1 MSMRI
6 VGFLFFSTLTVCLIW
21 ILNSSSTAS
30 WLASSISK
38 KEMFLPPIGKLI
50 SPSSGFWKNA
60 ESEKGPNLTRYL
72 RNKNL
77 QGPVLVSYDDRMVPH
92 IFAENSSDAFF
103 AQGYVTAS
111 LRLWQMEFQTH
122 AISGR
127 LAEFLGTKSDL
138 REILLEKDRKT
149 RLEGLP
155 RAAEKSVELWKKDK
169 EHYALLESYAAGVNA
184 YINSL
189 SYSEL
194 PLEYKILDY
203 RPEQWSTLKTALLLK
218 AMADDLTSRDED
230 FEMTYAYQKFG
241 KAKFQELYPD
251 YFQEQLPIIMDTS
264 AYHFTPIAVSD
275 SVMLPFS
282 AFQKPKS
289 IAPVVDSIEKNDGL
303 GSNNWAVAG
312 KKTASGNP
320 MLCNDPHLGMNL
332 PSIWFELQIVTPH
345 FNVYGASLPG
355 APGIISG
362 FNENVAW
369 GVTNVSHDVRDWYA
383 IKWADDSKK
392 EYIFDGKAMPTK
404 FILDTIWV
412 RGKKEPV
419 VDTLLYTHF
428 GPVAKRV
435 DGQDYVLHWLANDP
449 SNEPLTFFALMQAK
463 NYQDYRKAIQHFSC
477 PAQNLVFACK
487 DGDIALTT
495 QGKLPLRRPNQG
507 KFIADGS
514 LSFDQWSGFIPQEQ
528 IPHEHNPSKGFVASA
543 NQHSVSP
550 DSPYETYGYFEE
562 YRGRFLNTKLAAMA
576 NIETKDMKALQRNNF
591 SLKAQDFL
599 PLMLKYINRGALSKE
614 ELELLSIFKEWNFE
628 YTNDLVVPT
637 IFEDWFY
644 NFKISIYDE
653 IVDARNAGVNVRFP
667 EDWFLLGV
675 IKRDTSNFIVDK
687 ASTPEKESLV
697 DILIESF
704 KQTYKTVPRN
714 DKNEILKWGDMK
726 ATQIMHLARIKP
738 FSRFNVPV
746 DGTKDALN
754 AVSNRYDFKASRE
767 KGKAIYKDGSS
778 SGPSWCMVVELG
790 NNVNG
795 YAIYPGGQSGNP
807 GSYYYD
813 NMIADWAAGK
823 YYNLLIMKDLNDGG
837 DRVLFK
843 QSMKK

>member
-1 MSMRI
+1 M
-6 VGFLFFSTLTVCLIW
+6 
-21 ILNSSSTAS
+21 AS
-30 WLASSISK
+30 WVATKISK
-38 KEMFLPPIGKLI
+38 KELFLPPLGKLI

-60 ESEKGPNLTRYL
+60 ESPKGPRLTRYL

-77 QGPVLVSYDDRMVPH
+77 QGPVLVTYDDRMVPH
-92 IFAENSSDAFF
+92 IFAENAADAFF

-122 AISGR
+122 AVSGR
-127 LAEFLGTKSDL
+127 LTEFLGSTAIR
-138 REILLEKDRKT
+138 REKLLEIDRKM

-155 RAAEKSVELWKKDK
+155 RAAEKSVALWKKDPT
-169 EHYALLESYAAGVNA
+169 HYALLESYAAGVNA

-189 SYSEL
+189 SYSEY
-194 PLEYKILDY
+194 PIEYKILDY
-203 RPEQWSTLKTALLLK
+203 KPEKWSVLKTALLLK

-230 FEMTYAYQKFG
+230 FETTYAYQKFG
-241 KAKFQELYPD
+241 KNKFEELFPD
-251 YFQEQLPIIMDTS
+251 YFPEQLPIIMDTT
-264 AYHFTPIAVSD
+264 AYRFTPVAVSD

-282 AFQKPKS
+282 EFKKPEPKEP
-289 IAPVVDSIEKNDGL
+289 IVEDEKNDGL

-332 PSIWFELQIVTPH
+332 PSIWFELQIVTPE
-345 FNVYGASLPG
+345 FNAYGASLPG

-362 FNENVAW
+362 FNEHVAW

-392 EYIFDGKAMPTK
+392 EYIFDGKAMPTT
-404 FILDTIWV
+404 FVFDSIRV
-412 RGKKEPV
+412 RGQKEAI
-419 VDTLLYTHF
+419 VDTLRYTHF
-428 GPVAKRV
+428 GPVAKTIN
-435 DGQDYVLHWLANDP
+435 GQDYVLRWLAHDA
-449 SNEPLTFFALMQAK
+449 SNEPLTFFGLMKAK
-463 NYQDYRKAIQHFSC
+463 NYQDYRKAIAHFSC

-514 LSFDQWSGFIPQEQ
+514 VSFDQWAGFIPQEQ
-528 IPHEHNPSKGFVASA
+528 IPYEHNPSKGFVASA

-550 DSPYETYGYFEE
+550 DYPYHTYGYFEE
-562 YRGRFLNTKLAAMA
+562 YRGRFLNTKLGAMG
-576 NIETKDMKALQRNNF
+576 NIETNDMKELQRNNF

-599 PLMLKYINRGALSKE
+599 PIMLKYLNRGSLNKE
-614 ELELLSIFKEWNFE
+614 ELELLALFKEWDFE
-628 YTNDLVVPT
+628 YENDLLAPT

-644 NFKISIYDE
+644 NFKMSIYDE
-653 IVDARNAGVNVRFP
+653 IIDARNAGVAVRFP

-675 IKRDTSNFIVDK
+675 IKRDTGNFIVDK
-687 ASTPEKESLV
+687 MATPEKESMV
-697 DILIESF
+697 DILTSSF
-704 KQTYKTVPRN
+704 KQTFKTLPRN
-714 DKNEILKWGDMK
+714 EDKEILKWGEMK
-726 ATQIMHLARIKP
+726 STQLMHLARIP
-738 FSRFNVPV
+738 AFSAFNIPV
-746 DGTKDALN
+746 NGSKDALN
-754 AVSNRYDFKASRE
+754 AVSNRYDFEKSRE
-767 KGKAIYKDGSS
+767 KGNAVYKDGSS

-790 NNVNG
+790 NNING

-807 GSYYYD
+807 GSYFYD
-813 NMIADWAAGK
+813 NMIADWAIGK
-823 YYNLLIMKDLNDGG
+823 HYKLLFFKDLNDGG
-837 DRVLFK
+837 ERVVFK

>member
-1 MSMRI
+1 MPKNFSIIWGLLLLVNTVSAQDNLDSLLHLLDQTIEQHDRYIAQKEARI
-6 VGFLFFSTLTVCLIW
+6 NQQRAPLVQ
-21 ILNSSSTAS
+21 
-30 WLASSISK
+30 SSISDEETYRINNQLFEEYK
-38 KEMFLPPIGKLI
+38 VYRFDSALHYVYTNLAL
-50 SPSSGFWKNA
+50 A
-60 ESEKGPNLTRYL
+60 ESLQNQEWIEETKLNLSAVLTSTGMYKESIENLHSIEKGRLPNR
-72 RNKNL
+72 
-77 QGPVLVSYDDRMVPH
+77 LV
-92 IFAENSSDAFF
+92 
-103 AQGYVTAS
+103 
-111 LRLWQMEFQTH
+111 
-122 AISGR
+122 
-127 LAEFLGTKSDL
+127 K
-138 REILLEKDRKT
+138 
-149 RLEGLP
+149 
-155 RAAEKSVELWKKDK
+155 
-169 EHYALLESYAAGVNA
+169 A
-184 YINSL
+184 Y
-189 SYSEL
+189 Y
-194 PLEYKILDY
+194 LEYKLVYEALNRYALDEKY
-203 RPEQWSTLKTALLLK
+203 AP
-218 AMADDLTSRDED
+218 
-230 FEMTYAYQKFG
+230 TY
-241 KAKFQELYPD
+241 
-251 YFQEQLPIIMDTS
+251 YF
-264 AYHFTPIAVSD
+264 
-275 SVMLPFS
+275 
-282 AFQKPKS
+282 K
-289 IAPVVDSIEKNDGL
+289 
-303 GSNNWAVAG
+303 
-312 KKTASGNP
+312 
-320 MLCNDPHLGMNL
+320 
-332 PSIWFELQIVTPH
+332 
-345 FNVYGASLPG
+345 
-355 APGIISG
+355 
-362 FNENVAW
+362 
-369 GVTNVSHDVRDWYA
+369 
-383 IKWADDSKK
+383 
-392 EYIFDGKAMPTK
+392 
-404 FILDTIWV
+404 
-412 RGKKEPV
+412 
-419 VDTLLYTHF
+419 
-428 GPVAKRV
+428 
-435 DGQDYVLHWLANDP
+435 
-449 SNEPLTFFALMQAK
+449 AK

-507 KFIADGS
+507 KFISDGS

-550 DSPYETYGYFEE
+550 DYPYETYGYFEE